1 MSLEQDRAFF
11 RNFSLIVG
19 GIAVMMVVFF
29 IAAHFVVPDDDKA
42 YAAENE
48 ESVARNTAPVGTVVV
63 EGEEAAEPTE
73 AAAEQMAAEMD
84 TATAVDATSVAS
96 SEPASGESVYNGI
109 CKNCHGMAAM
119 AAMIPQTGDAAAWAV
134 RVEKGV
140 DTLYE
145 HAIQGF
151 VGDMGMMPAKGG
163 NPSLSDDDVKAAVD
177 YMVQAV
183 Q

>member
-1 MSLEQDRAFF
+1 
-11 RNFSLIVG
+11 
-19 GIAVMMVVFF
+19 
-29 IAAHFVVPDDDKA
+29 
-42 YAAENE
+42 
-48 ESVARNTAPVGTVVV
+48 
-63 EGEEAAEPTE
+63 
-73 AAAEQMAAEMD
+73 
-84 TATAVDATSVAS
+84 
-96 SEPASGESVYNGI
+96 
-109 CKNCHGMAAM
+109 MAAM

-145 HAIQGF
+145 HAIKGF

-163 NPSLSDDDVKAAVD
+163 NPSLSDDEVKAAVD